1 MKPVITPTEELA
13 RKRFTSKV
21 RKNRNIRLISG
32 VRANT
37 PAMKDAIDYLETG
50 FSISDASGTL
60 LDACGELLGTK
71 RNNASDEEYR
81 DILRSFSVITSSQQS
96 RPTLGAYLR
105 ETYDLNFLPIDRVS
119 LVSGAVG
126 AVFNRAPLGR
136 MIFSSLGSMAQNM
149 QISAA
154 MASAT
159 LSVDVYSAATPP
171 NATMTDNAAMM
182 PGNIF
187 PAVWGGIEYERT
199 QRVIKAGSGLTIRV
213 KTGLSILTR
222 TLGNSQVSGE
232 SMAPKNTLLT
242 VKHMVITNG

>member
-1 MKPVITPTEELA
+1 MKPIITPIEELA

-21 RKNRNIRLISG
+21 RKIRNIQLVAG

-37 PAMKDAIDYLETG
+37 PALKNAIDYLETG

-71 RNNASDEEYR
+71 RDNASDEEYR
-81 DILRSFSVITSSQQS
+81 DRLRSFSVITSSQQS
-96 RPTLGAYLR
+96 RPTIGAYLR
-105 ETYDLNFLPIDRVS
+105 ATYDLNFLPVDRVS
-119 LVSGAVG
+119 LISGAIG

-136 MIFSSLGSMAQNM
+136 MIFSSLGDMAPNM
-149 QISAA
+149 QISESI
-154 MASAT
+154 ASAT

-199 QRVIKAGSGLTIRV
+199 QRVIKAGSGLTIRI
-213 KTGLSILTR
+213 KAGLSVLTR
-222 TLGNSQVSGE
+222 TLGNSQVSGKAI
-232 SMAPKNTLLT
+232 APKNTLLT
-242 VKHMVITNG
+242 VKKMVISNG

>member
-1 MKPVITPTEELA
+1 MKPIITPIEELA

-21 RKNRNIRLISG
+21 RKIRNIKLMGGI
-32 VRANT
+32 RANT
-37 PAMKDAIDYLETG
+37 SAIKSAIDYLETG

-71 RNNASDEEYR
+71 RDNASDEEYR
-81 DILRSFSVITSSQQS
+81 DRLRSFSVITSSQQS
-96 RPTLGAYLR
+96 RPTLGAYLHA
-105 ETYDLNFLPIDRVS
+105 TYNLNFLPIDRVS
-119 LVSGAVG
+119 LISGAIG

-136 MIFSSLGSMAQNM
+136 MIFSSLGSMAPNM
-149 QISAA
+149 QINEA

-171 NATMTDNAAMM
+171 NATMVDNAAMM

-199 QRVIKAGSGLTIRV
+199 QRAIRVSDGATIRV
-213 KTGLSILTR
+213 KTGFSVLTR
-222 TLGNSQVSGE
+222 TLGNSQASGE
-232 SMAPKNTLLT
+232 PMSPKNTLLT
-242 VKHMVITNG
+242 VKHMVISNG